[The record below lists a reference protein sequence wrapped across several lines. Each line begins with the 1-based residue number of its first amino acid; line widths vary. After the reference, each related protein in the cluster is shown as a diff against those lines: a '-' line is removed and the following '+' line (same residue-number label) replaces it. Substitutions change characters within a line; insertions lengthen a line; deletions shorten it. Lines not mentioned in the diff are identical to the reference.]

1 MKTTTDGNVGEN
13 RPDEVELL
21 REALDDLS
29 DLPKDL
35 ASGLVELLIN
45 KDDKHR
51 PASIRELMEE
61 FARE

>member
-1 MKTTTDGNVGEN
+1 MK

-29 DLPKDL
+29 DLPDGL
-35 ASGLVELLIN
+35 ASDLVVLLTK

-51 PASIRELMEE
+51 ASSIRELIEE
-61 FARE
+61 LSRE